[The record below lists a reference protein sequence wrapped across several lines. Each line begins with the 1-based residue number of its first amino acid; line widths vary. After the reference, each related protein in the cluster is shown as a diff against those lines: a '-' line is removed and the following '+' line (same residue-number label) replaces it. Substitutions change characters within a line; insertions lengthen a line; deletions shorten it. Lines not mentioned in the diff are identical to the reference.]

1 MQPFEERAK
10 RGMEIVL
17 VGLNFRTAP
26 VEVREKVSFSHEQ
39 ALRASEELRSSG
51 ILEETLVLSTCN
63 RSEVYGVNPNAN
75 RESAGALSGYLCKFH
90 ELKPDVLT
98 PSLYH
103 HYDHDVVRHLF
114 RVSAGLESMLLGEAE
129 ILGQVREAYLR
140 AHDGHVTGPVLNRLF
155 QAALEVG
162 KRVRAETELGTRPMG
177 VASAGMKLA
186 ERIFGKLNE
195 RSALVLGAGTISEQV
210 VSQLRDRNIK
220 QLYVTNRSREKAV
233 EFAQQ
238 YDGKVI
244 DWGEWGTALKVT
256 DVIVSAVGVQE
267 PLLTKALMEKAMAA
281 RGNRALFL
289 MDLGMPRN
297 IAPAVGE
304 LYNTYLY
311 TMEDLTEIV
320 QQNRDARQSEVPKA
334 EALVEEHV
342 GKFISWQASVEL
354 IGVLD
359 TLRDRMRER
368 RAAFLKEKL
377 NGMERYS
384 AEDREQLERMMD
396 ELIERV
402 LIAPAERLRA
412 EKEFRKKIQS
422 VEAIRELYLSDRE
435 KT

>member
-1 MQPFEERAK
+1 
-10 RGMEIVL
+10 MEIVL
-17 VGLNFRTAP
+17 VGLNYRTAP

-39 ALRASEELRSSG
+39 AQQASEELRSSG

-63 RSEVYGVNPNAN
+63 RSEVYGVNANGN

-90 ELKPDVLT
+90 QLKPEVLN

-114 RVSAGLESMLLGEAE
+114 RVAGGLESMLLGEAE

-140 AHDGHVTGPVLNRLF
+140 AHDGHATGPVLNRLF
-155 QAALEVG
+155 QAALEIG

-210 VSQLRDRNIK
+210 VSQLHERNIK
-220 QLYVTNRSREKAV
+220 HLYLSNRSREKAE
-233 EFAQQ
+233 EFAREYKGQ
-238 YDGKVI
+238 VI
-244 DWGEWGTALKVT
+244 EWGEWDSALKLP

-267 PLLTKALMEKAMAA
+267 PLLTKPLIEKAMAA

-289 MDLGMPRN
+289 MDLGLPRN
-297 IAPAVGE
+297 IARGVAD

-311 TMEDLTEIV
+311 TMEDLSEIV
-320 QQNRDARQSEVPKA
+320 QQNKDARQSEVPKA

-359 TLRDRMRER
+359 TLRDRLKMR
-368 RAAFLKEKL
+368 RAAFLQEKL
-377 NGMERYS
+377 NGSERFS
-384 AEDREQLERMMD
+384 VEQREQLGGLMD
-396 ELIERV
+396 ELIEQL
-402 LIAPAERLRA
+402 LI
-412 EKEFRKKIQS
+412 
-422 VEAIRELYLSDRE
+422 
-435 KT
+435 

>member
-1 MQPFEERAK
+1 
-10 RGMEIVL
+10 MEIVL

-26 VEVREKVSFSHEQ
+26 VEVRERLSFSHEQ

-75 RESAGALSGYLCKFH
+75 RESAAALSSYLSNFH
-90 ELKPDVLT
+90 ALKPEALN

-140 AHDGHVTGPVLNRLF
+140 AHDGHGTGPVLNRLF

-210 VSQLRDRNIK
+210 VSQLRDRNIGH
-220 QLYVTNRSREKAV
+220 LYVTNRSREKAE
-233 EFAQQ
+233 EFAKE

-244 DWGEWGTALKVT
+244 EWGEWDTALKLP

-267 PLLTKALMEKAMAA
+267 PLLTKGLMEKAMAA
-281 RGNRALFL
+281 RRNRALFL

-297 IAPAVGE
+297 IAPAVGQ
-304 LYNTYLY
+304 LYNTYVY

-320 QQNRDARQSEVPKA
+320 QQNKDARQSEVPKA

-359 TLRDRMRER
+359 TLRDRLKQR
-368 RAAFLKEKL
+368 RAEFMKEKL
-377 NGMERYS
+377 NGIEKYS
-384 AEDREQLERMMD
+384 VEEREQLGKMMD

-435 KT
+435 KP

>member
-1 MQPFEERAK
+1 
-10 RGMEIVL
+10 MEIVL

-26 VEVREKVSFSHEQ
+26 VEVRERLSFSHEQ

-75 RESAGALSGYLCKFH
+75 RESAAALSSYLSKFH
-90 ELKPDVLT
+90 ALKPEALN

-103 HYDHDVVRHLF
+103 HYDHDVVRHLY

-140 AHDGHVTGPVLNRLF
+140 AHDGHGTGPVLNRLF

-210 VSQLRDRNIK
+210 VSQLRDRNIGH
-220 QLYVTNRSREKAV
+220 LYVTNRSREKAE
-233 EFAQQ
+233 EFAKE
-238 YDGKVI
+238 YNGKVI
-244 DWGEWGTALKVT
+244 EWGEWDSALKLP

-267 PLLTKALMEKAMAA
+267 PLLTKGLMEKAMAA
-281 RGNRALFL
+281 RRNRALFL

-297 IAPAVGE
+297 IAPAVGQ
-304 LYNTYLY
+304 LYNTYVY

-320 QQNRDARQSEVPKA
+320 QQNKDARQSEVPKA

-359 TLRDRMRER
+359 TLRDRLKQR
-368 RAAFLKEKL
+368 RAEFMKERL
-377 NGMERYS
+377 NGIEKYS
-384 AEDREQLERMMD
+384 DEEREQLGKMMD

-435 KT
+435 KP

>member
-1 MQPFEERAK
+1 
-10 RGMEIVL
+10 MEIVL

-26 VEVREKVSFSHEQ
+26 VEVREKVSFSAEQ
-39 ALRASEELRSSG
+39 AQRASEELRSTG

-63 RSEVYGVNPNAN
+63 RSEVYGVRPGGN
-75 RESAGALSGYLCKFH
+75 RESAAALSNYLCRFH
-90 ELKPDVLT
+90 ALKPDVLN

-140 AHDGHVTGPVLNRLF
+140 AHDGHATGPVLNRLF
-155 QAALEVG
+155 QAALEIG

-186 ERIFGKLNE
+186 ERIFGKLND

-210 VSQLRDRNIK
+210 VSQLRDRKIK
-220 QLYVTNRSREKAV
+220 RLYVSNRSREKAE
-233 EFAQQ
+233 EFARS
-238 YDGKVI
+238 YDGEVI
-244 DWGEWGTALKVT
+244 EWGEWDKALKLP

-267 PLLTKALMEKAMAA
+267 PLLTKPLMERAMAA
-281 RGNRALFL
+281 RGNKALFL

-297 IAPAVGE
+297 IAAAVGE

-311 TMEDLTEIV
+311 SMEDLSEIV
-320 QQNRDARQSEVPKA
+320 QQNRNARQSEVPKA
-334 EALVEEHV
+334 ESLVEEHV

-359 TLRDRMRER
+359 TLRDSLKQK
-368 RAAFLKEKL
+368 RAEFLKEKL
-377 NGMERYS
+377 NGAATYSGEEHERLS
-384 AEDREQLERMMD
+384 GLMD
-396 ELIERV
+396 ELLERL

-412 EKEFRKKIQS
+412 EKEFRKKIQGI
-422 VEAIRELYLSDRE
+422 EALRDLYLSDKE
-435 KT
+435 KL